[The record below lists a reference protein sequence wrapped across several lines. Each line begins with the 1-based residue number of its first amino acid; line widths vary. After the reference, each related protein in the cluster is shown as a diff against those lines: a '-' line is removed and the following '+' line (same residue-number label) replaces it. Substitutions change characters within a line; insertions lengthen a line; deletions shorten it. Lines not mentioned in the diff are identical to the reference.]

1 MSSEEIANE
10 RRLRSFMNDY
20 LPVFA
25 YWHSEDRGLLAGF
38 LADWRTRFPDLRVIS
53 DANVEPLIG
62 HILPS
67 YVELYRR
74 IRFPTTKSDIARL
87 AYLHE
92 FGGLYVDCHCGLRSA
107 KGVRELVEQLSRYEL
122 VMWEN
127 SYITWPR
134 SKNTMKVISGIL
146 LARPRSSI
154 ILELLLKGLANLE
167 AHSKREVSEG
177 MVEYSPWYLCG
188 AGSYLEHL
196 CVPGSANTQLRS
208 EFGGR
213 IFFTELDGGP
223 IAINQHVGYKLDPK
237 QHWSYRRLHELL
249 FEAGGNGT
257 TDEPLSRVSAPLAS
271 GARRAKTALVVVGMH
286 RSGTS
291 ALARV
296 LNLLGADLP
305 LNLLPANEHNASGY
319 WESYDLMAIH
329 DEMLQAAGTSW
340 QDTGSIPQLWH
351 NPQFIGRYRARIV
364 KALKTQYTDSTLMV
378 IKDPRISRFVPLT
391 VAALQDIDVE
401 PKFII
406 SLRNPLEV
414 ANSLKAR
421 DGLSLLKSLLLWLD
435 YTLCSERAT
444 RGFQR
449 AFVYYDDLMMDWRE
463 TIRSAAAHLDV
474 VFPTWNTAAEGEIQ
488 SFLQSTL
495 RHHVYSCKDLQA
507 REDISD
513 WIKITFKA
521 VRALAHGG
529 GADEISRLDHVFEAF
544 KEGQR
549 TFGSL
554 MAQAERSTQY
564 LSQELKELAT
574 VGEERI
580 AALEAGLSVARQLAT
595 QREHRNRRYAKFE
608 QLAHHSSTQMAQT
621 KAIFA
626 LMSHATSRSSLNKGR
641 GCNSDGNWWTD
652 RTDCSPTS
660 ANRNPASGLL
670 WHACG
675 RLAILGLLTSTER
688 GNSKLRMSVR

>member
-10 RRLRSFMNDY
+10 KRLRSFMNDY

-154 ILELLLKGLANLE
+154 VLEFLLKGLANLE
-167 AHSKREVSEG
+167 AHSKREASEG

-196 CVPGSANTQLRS
+196 CVPGSANAQLRS

-223 IAINQHVGYKLDPK
+223 IAINQHVRYKLDPK

-414 ANSLKAR
+414 ADSLKAR

-449 AFVYYDDLMMDWRE
+449 AFVDYDDLMMDWRE

-474 VFPTWNTAAEGEIQ
+474 VFPTWNTAAEREIQ

-495 RHHVYSCKDLQA
+495 RHQVYSCKDLQA

-595 QREHRNRRYAKFE
+595 QREHRIGAMLNSNSWRITAPLRWLRRK
-608 QLAHHSSTQMAQT
+608 L
-621 KAIFA
+621 
-626 LMSHATSRSSLNKGR
+626 SLR
-641 GCNSDGNWWTD
+641 G
-652 RTDCSPTS
+652 
-660 ANRNPASGLL
+660 
-670 WHACG
+670 
-675 RLAILGLLTSTER
+675 
-688 GNSKLRMSVR
+688 

>member
-10 RRLRSFMNDY
+10 KRLRSFMNDY

-154 ILELLLKGLANLE
+154 VLEFLLKGLANLE
-167 AHSKREVSEG
+167 AHSKREASEG

-196 CVPGSANTQLRS
+196 CVPGSANAQLRS

-223 IAINQHVGYKLDPK
+223 IAINQHVRYKLDPK

-351 NPQFIGRYRARIV
+351 NPQLIGRYRARIV

-378 IKDPRISRFVPLT
+378 IKDPRILRFVPLT

-449 AFVYYDDLMMDWRE
+449 AFVDYDDLMMDWRE

-474 VFPTWNTAAEGEIQ
+474 VFPTWNTAAEREIQ

-495 RHHVYSCKDLQA
+495 RHQVYSCKDLQA

-595 QREHRNRRYAKFE
+595 QREHRIGAMLNSNSWRITAPLRWLRRK
-608 QLAHHSSTQMAQT
+608 L
-621 KAIFA
+621 
-626 LMSHATSRSSLNKGR
+626 SLR
-641 GCNSDGNWWTD
+641 G
-652 RTDCSPTS
+652 
-660 ANRNPASGLL
+660 
-670 WHACG
+670 
-675 RLAILGLLTSTER
+675 
-688 GNSKLRMSVR
+688 

>member
-1 MSSEEIANE
+1 MYNEEIANE
-10 RRLRSFMNDY
+10 KRLRSCMNDS

-25 YWHSEDRGLLAGF
+25 YWYSEDRGLLAGF
-38 LADWRTRFPDLRVIS
+38 LADWGTHFPDLRVIS

-74 IRFPTTKSDIARL
+74 IRFPATKADIARL

-134 SKNTMKVISGIL
+134 PKNTMKVINGIL

-154 ILELLLKGLANLE
+154 VLDFLLKGLANLE
-167 AHSKREVSEG
+167 AHSKREASEG

-188 AGSYLEHL
+188 AGSYLEQL

-213 IFFTELDGGP
+213 IFFTELDDGP
-223 IAINQHVGYKLDPK
+223 IAVNQHVGYKSDPK

-249 FEAGGNGT
+249 FEAAGNGS
-257 TDEPLSRVSAPLAS
+257 TDEPLSCLSAPLAF
-271 GARRAKTALVVVGMH
+271 GARRPRTALVVVGMH

-291 ALARV
+291 ALTRV

-305 LNLLPANEHNASGY
+305 LNLLPADEHNAAGY
-319 WESYDLMAIH
+319 WESHDLVAIH

-340 QDTGSIPQLWH
+340 QATGPIPELWH
-351 NPQFIGRYRARIV
+351 NPQFIGRHRARIV
-364 KALKTQYTDSTLMV
+364 KALKTQHTGSTLVV

-391 VAALQDIDVE
+391 VAALREIDVE

-414 ANSLKAR
+414 ADSLKTR
-421 DGLSLLKSLLLWLD
+421 DGLPLLKSLLLWLD
-435 YTLCSERAT
+435 YTLSSERAT

-449 AFVYYDDLMMDWRE
+449 AFVYYDDLMMDWPE

-474 VFPTWNTAAEGEIQ
+474 VFPVWNTAAEAEIR

-495 RHHVYSCKDLQA
+495 RHHVYSCKDLQV

-513 WIKITFKA
+513 WVKMTFKA
-521 VRALAHGG
+521 MRALARGG
-529 GADEISRLDHVFEAF
+529 GPDEIARLDHVFEAF

-564 LSQELKELAT
+564 LSQELKELAA
-574 VGEERI
+574 EREQHI
-580 AALEAGLSVARQLAT
+580 AALEAGLSTAQHRATEREEHIAVLEAGLSTAQHRATEREEHIAALQAGLSVARQLAA
-595 QREHRNRRYAKFE
+595 QREHRIGSMLNSNSWRITASLRWLRR
-608 QLAHHSSTQMAQT
+608 QL
-621 KAIFA
+621 
-626 LMSHATSRSSLNKGR
+626 SLR
-641 GCNSDGNWWTD
+641 
-652 RTDCSPTS
+652 R
-660 ANRNPASGLL
+660 
-670 WHACG
+670 
-675 RLAILGLLTSTER
+675 
-688 GNSKLRMSVR
+688 